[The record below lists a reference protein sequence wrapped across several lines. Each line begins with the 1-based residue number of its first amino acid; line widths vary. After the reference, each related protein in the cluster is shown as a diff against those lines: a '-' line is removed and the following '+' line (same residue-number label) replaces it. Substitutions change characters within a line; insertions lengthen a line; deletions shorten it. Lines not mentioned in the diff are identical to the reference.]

1 MLQTALEAGLPVR
14 DRHPIGSLYLT
25 FVQHTIMRT
34 SGRRGIVFRLDRDH
48 PLGQVRQLQ
57 DLHRE
62 IIPAAY
68 PLVREVI
75 GARHEMPLLSLCHDR
90 EHGIR
95 QITRIGRCAY
105 LIEDKAQL
113 IPLSAQPQH
122 GLHEVITI
130 LRIEPDR
137 ANDHRLRSYRP
148 HRHLTR

>member
-68 PLVREVI
+68 ALVLDVI
-75 GARHEMPLLSLCHDR
+75 DTRHEMSLLGLRNDR
-90 EHGIR
+90 EHR
-95 QITRIGRCAY
+95 LCQIARIGR
-105 LIEDKAQL
+105 
-113 IPLSAQPQH
+113 
-122 GLHEVITI
+122 
-130 LRIEPDR
+130 
-137 ANDHRLRSYRP
+137 
-148 HRHLTR
+148 